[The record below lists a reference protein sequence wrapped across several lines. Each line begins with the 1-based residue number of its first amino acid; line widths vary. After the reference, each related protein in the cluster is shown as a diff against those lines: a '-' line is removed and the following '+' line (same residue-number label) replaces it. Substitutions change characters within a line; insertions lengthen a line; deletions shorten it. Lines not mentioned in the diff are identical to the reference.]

1 MRNYNVNVVF
11 QYDKYFVRTH
21 LATFILGEELQVNI

>member
-1 MRNYNVNVVF
+1 MRNDNVNVVF
-11 QYDKYFVRTH
+11 QYDKPLVRTQ